1 MSFYKIT
8 DPDKRDAMVAD
19 YTATLKRLKQR
30 NWDERIGNMQ
40 REQEWEQ
47 QFQPILQSN
56 EEMVEKFTK
65 DLKPIKEEV
74 ESLNRYIKPE
84 PEELP
89 RKRRWIEETVAEAW
103 RDRILSQDPDV
114 DTSFGIYFV
123 DGKPAMG
130 NI

>member
-30 NWDERIGNMQ
+30 NLNERIGNTQ
-40 REQEWEQ
+40 RGQEWKQ

-56 EEMVEKFTK
+56 EELLEKITK
-65 DLKPIKEEV
+65 DLKPIKGEV
-74 ESLNRYIKPE
+74 ESLHRYIKPE

-89 RKRRWIEETVAEAW
+89 RK
-103 RDRILSQDPDV
+103 
-114 DTSFGIYFV
+114 
-123 DGKPAMG
+123 
-130 NI
+130 